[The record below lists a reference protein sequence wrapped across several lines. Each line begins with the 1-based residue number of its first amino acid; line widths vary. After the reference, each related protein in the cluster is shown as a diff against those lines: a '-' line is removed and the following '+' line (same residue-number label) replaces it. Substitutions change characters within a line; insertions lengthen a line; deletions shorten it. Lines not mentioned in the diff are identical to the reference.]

1 MDECFTIFRDERVY
15 CNIEFD
21 ISNTFDIW
29 NVSFRPRLTRIPI
42 NVKKSKKK
50 KKSPLLASTAKY
62 RQVLIWNARSR
73 RDSGA
78 FNQLAARISLPSSSP
93 LPRCKNLDERR
104 SGIPAERSHGSRKG
118 EETAT
123 KYCVRAENTALGTR
137 VSGIPYEQIGPPI
150 IR

>member
-15 CNIEFD
+15 CKIEFD
-21 ISNTFDIW
+21 ISKHLERI
-29 NVSFRPRLTRIPI
+29 VSSSRIPI

-50 KKSPLLASTAKY
+50 KKSPPLASTKY

-104 SGIPAERSHGSRKG
+104 SGIPAERSHGNRKG

>member
-1 MDECFTIFRDERVY
+1 MDECFTIFRDGRVY

-21 ISNTFDIW
+21 ISKHLERI
-29 NVSFRPRLTRIPI
+29 VSSSRIPI

-50 KKSPLLASTAKY
+50 KKSPPLASTKY

>member
-1 MDECFTIFRDERVY
+1 MDECFTIFRDGRVY
-15 CNIEFD
+15 CKIEFD
-21 ISNTFDIW
+21 ISKHLERI
-29 NVSFRPRLTRIPI
+29 VSSSRIPI

-50 KKSPLLASTAKY
+50 KKSPPLASTKY

-123 KYCVRAENTALGTR
+123 KYCVRAALGTR

>member
-1 MDECFTIFRDERVY
+1 MDECFTIFRDGRVY
-15 CNIEFD
+15 CKIEFD
-21 ISNTFDIW
+21 ISKHLERV
-29 NVSFRPRLTRIPI
+29 VSSSRIPI

-50 KKSPLLASTAKY
+50 KKSPPLASTKY

-137 VSGIPYEQIGPPI
+137 VSGIPYEQIGSPI

>member
-1 MDECFTIFRDERVY
+1 MDECFTIFRDGRVY
-15 CNIEFD
+15 CKIEFD
-21 ISNTFDIW
+21 ISKHLERI
-29 NVSFRPRLTRIPI
+29 VSSLRIPI

-50 KKSPLLASTAKY
+50 KKSPPLASTKY

>member
-1 MDECFTIFRDERVY
+1 MSVLQFLEMDEYIVRSSLIYR
-15 CNIEFD
+15 N
-21 ISNTFDIW
+21 IW
-29 NVSFRPRLTRIPI
+29 NVQFRPRGFRLTS
-42 NVKKSKKK
+42 KSQKKK
-50 KKSPLLASTAKY
+50 KKSPPLASTKY